1 LPVEYVVLLVLFLPH
16 HPFTTTTSP
25 CGVKKIENS
34 LRWSDYETHLFVLSS
49 VIQSIEVC
57 FSTRKTSILF
67 NSTSPT
73 RRSKTERAR
82 ILHQKAANSNHA
94 LPHHHHNSHQPPS
107 PHHRFPPS
115 PRLPALFHRH
125 RTSLVRGRDR
135 RKSQNP
141 LYINIIETDIPLKAS
156 IHAAHNPRSASPAWP
171 LALTTRSTS
180 PFASSAFSSSES
192 EDTDDDSFA
201 ESYDAVTQQGV
212 IGRRSSVESL
222 VLSARIRDFATR
234 LLRSK
239 GESGMIAEKK
249 RSLVGDEDED
259 AAPVL
264 RPGKVRYSFT
274 S

>member
-1 LPVEYVVLLVLFLPH
+1 MHFPN
-16 HPFTTTTSP
+16 TTTTLINLLFLTTTSLQVLASP
-25 CGVKKIENS
+25 LSFTDIER
-34 LRWSDYETHLFVLSS
+34 RWSAGESDVSREREPLPYHEQHT
-49 VIQSIEVC
+49 
-57 FSTRKTSILF
+57 TSQLTKKPI
-67 NSTSPT
+67 
-73 RRSKTERAR
+73 
-82 ILHQKAANSNHA
+82 
-94 LPHHHHNSHQPPS
+94 
-107 PHHRFPPS
+107 
-115 PRLPALFHRH
+115 
-125 RTSLVRGRDR
+125 
-135 RKSQNP
+135 
-141 LYINIIETDIPLKAS
+141 KAS
-156 IHAAHNPRSASPAWP
+156 IHALHNPRSASPAWP
-171 LALTTRSTS
+171 LALAPRS
-180 PFASSAFSSSES
+180 ASSSSFES
-192 EDTDDDSFA
+192 EDYDSNSFA